1 MKKLRS
7 KKLAQMLRP
16 DKLVTKCVTF
26 ERREGF
32 GADEYNID
40 GSDLNLPHNFQETCG
55 STRKLLKQALSEI
68 NREKYM
74 TTQELRL
81 SVGTWNVAG
90 KSPPSD
96 LLLDE
101 WLDVSNPAD
110 IYVIGFQEVVP
121 LNAGNIVLGSTED
134 SRPAA
139 RWENLIRRTLI
150 QGSTRKQAL
159 RRHRLSNRKCLT
171 APSSPWNPA
180 SSCQTS
186 PDHHPFSD
194 PDREIRTPEIIT
206 VNDDDPANSHPR
218 LSTESVITPSDQS
231 QASCSSSRS
240 SLSID
245 SNHNY
250 LKHRLKRT
258 YSGSHQ
264 LGLKWS
270 IERTESQPANWLATL
285 ISSDG
290 DPGNYSTLI
299 MTDKVEPSIGS
310 KINPKSQNSVA
321 RKKQRLLDEY
331 VRVASKQ
338 MVGIHVSVWMRRRF
352 SRHIRSIRVSTVGIG
367 LMGYFG
373 NKGAVSVSLALH
385 QTTFCFVCTHLS
397 HGGKEGDESKR
408 NADVLE
414 LFKRTRFPTSTTELE
429 GGLPKTIDEHDRV
442 IMLGDLNYRLNL
454 SDGEARAL
462 VEQKQWQRLLEDDQ
476 LKREL
481 SEGKTLEGWREG
493 SIDFAPTYKYEMD
506 SDEYTV
512 SGENPRTPAWCD
524 RILWRG
530 KGLKNIS
537 YTRGHLRLSDHRP
550 VNATFAVDIEVRH

>member
-7 KKLAQMLRP
+7 KKLSQMLRP
-16 DKLVTKCVTF
+16 DKLVAQCVSF

-32 GADEYNID
+32 GAD
-40 GSDLNLPHNFQETCG
+40 DLNLPHNFEETCG
-55 STRKLLKQALSEI
+55 STEI
-68 NREKYM
+68 NHAQYM

-81 SVGTWNVAG
+81 AVGTWNVAG

-110 IYVIGFQEVVP
+110 IYVIGFQEVVR
-121 LNAGNIVLGSTED
+121 LTAGNIVLGSTED

-159 RRHRLSNRKCLT
+159 RRHLLSDRKCFT

-180 SSCQTS
+180 SSCETS

-194 PDREIRTPEIIT
+194 ADRNPDREIPTPEIIS
-206 VNDDDPANSHPR
+206 VNDDDPANDHPR
-218 LSTESVITPSDQS
+218 LSTEDFITPSDQS
-231 QASCSSSRS
+231 QASSSSCRS

-245 SNHNY
+245 SNHNFDH
-250 LKHRLKRT
+250 LMHRLKRV
-258 YSGSHQ
+258 YSGSQQH
-264 LGLKWS
+264 GLKWS
-270 IERTESQPANWLATL
+270 IERTESQPADWLATL
-285 ISSDG
+285 ISSY
-290 DPGNYSTLI
+290 DPGNLSTL
-299 MTDKVEPSIGS
+299 MTDKEPSTGP
-310 KINPKSQNSVA
+310 KINFKPQNSIAA
-321 RKKQRLLDEY
+321 RKKQRLHDEY

-338 MVGIHVSVWMRRRF
+338 MVGIHVSVWIRRRL
-352 SRHIRSIRVSTVGIG
+352 SRHIRSIRVSTVGLG

-385 QTTFCFVCTHLS
+385 KTTLCFVCTHLS

-414 LFKRTRFPTSTTELE
+414 LFKRTRFPTSTELE
-429 GGLPKTIDEHDRV
+429 EGLPKTIDEHDRV
-442 IMLGDLNYRLNL
+442 IMLGDLNYRLNM

-462 VEQKQWQRLLEDDQ
+462 VEQKQWQRLLEGDQ

-493 SIDFAPTYKYEMD
+493 SIQFAPTYKYEME
-506 SDEYTV
+506 SDEYTM

-550 VNATFAVDIEVRH
+550 VNATFAVDIEVLA